1 MPPSRM
7 GDDGAERPGRQIAA
21 WGAGGIVLALVLVI
35 VFALAFGGHS
45 GGSRS
50 NGSSSATSTPGGPPP
65 TPGQVVEQY
74 GASVNRLFNDLGGA
88 PAEVAAQL
96 RALRATG
103 ATIARSDSLWELT
116 EPAAPNGGTHHY
128 NWAFDDAIAGALA
141 QAGLRWFP
149 LVDYAPAWAQAS
161 PGGLHAPPISALGAA
176 GFAAYAA
183 AIAGR
188 YGSQG
193 TFWTAH
199 PGLPAEPVDT
209 YEIWNEP
216 DNPTFWTP
224 APNPGAYALLYLRAR
239 AAVRQADP
247 TARVIIGGL
256 TNVAVFLP
264 AMVHAVPALVGHVDG
279 IGIHPYGT
287 TPGDVLA
294 SVATARRITRTVG
307 LGGVPLD
314 LTEFGWTTSPP
325 GVQDWAP
332 ANLRPQY
339 ILASLA
345 HLGHTDCALG
355 AAILYTWMTPERRR
369 ADPEDWFG
377 IHPPSGADSP
387 DTRAFSAGIAAAR
400 AAPASRLCG

>member
-1 MPPSRM
+1 MPLSRM
-7 GDDGAERPGRQIAA
+7 ADEGPQSPGRQIAA
-21 WGAGGIVLALVLVI
+21 WGAGGIVVALALVA
-35 VFALAFGGHS
+35 VFALAFGG
-45 GGSRS
+45 GGGRS
-50 NGSSSATSTPGGPPP
+50 TSTGSSSGSATTGGPPP
-65 TPGQVVEQY
+65 PPGPVVEQY

-103 ATIARSDSLWELT
+103 ATTARSDSLWELA
-116 EPAAPNGGTHHY
+116 EPTAPTAGTHHY

-149 LVDYAPAWAQAS
+149 LIDYAPAWAQVS
-161 PGGLHAPPISALGAA
+161 PGGLHAPPISAVGAA
-176 GFAAYAA
+176 GYAAYAA
-183 AIAGR
+183 ALAAR
-188 YGSQG
+188 YGPQG
-193 TFWTAH
+193 TFWAAH

-216 DNPTFWTP
+216 DNPAFWTP
-224 APNPGAYALLYLRAR
+224 APNPAAYALLYLRTR
-239 AAVRQADP
+239 AAIRQADP

-256 TNVAVFLP
+256 TNLPVFLP
-264 AMVHAVPALVGHVDG
+264 MMVHAVPALIGHVDG
-279 IGIHPYGT
+279 IGIHPYGAT
-287 TPGDVLA
+287 AADVLA
-294 SVATARRITRTVG
+294 AVATARRITRTVA

-325 GVQDWAP
+325 GVKNWAP

-339 ILASLA
+339 ILTSLA
-345 HLGHTDCALG
+345 HLGHTDCGIG
-355 AAILYTWMTPERRR
+355 ATILYTWMTPERRR
-369 ADPEDWFG
+369 SDPEDWFG

-387 DTRAFSAGIAAAR
+387 DTRAFTAGLAAAS